1 MIELT
6 SQKHNIKRRYSNI
19 ELLRIISMLFV
30 LITHA
35 CYVSLG
41 APNQVDF
48 STSFSSSMMRC
59 IIEALSAVGVNVFIL
74 ISGWF
79 GINSRMS
86 RFVEFIF
93 QIIFLEVAL
102 YVIMRLLGLTNAMDV
117 SGWVELFLFKYG
129 TYWFVKAYIVLYIF
143 APVLNAFV
151 IHCGRKQLKFFIVS
165 FFAFQTIYGFCINTG
180 WFSSGYSPLSFMGLY
195 LLARYMRL
203 YPNRYTKL
211 NKRSDIVLYVIISLF
226 IAVCS
231 SSMICYF
238 NKVGT
243 SMFQYSSP
251 LLVLS
256 SVYLFLF
263 FTKISFN
270 STLINWV
277 SASCFAAY
285 VIHCSPFVFY
295 PYYIDYIKSWFL
307 TESGIIFL
315 VHVSLLLSFIFV
327 FSIVFDKMRI
337 VVWRIIEYLFGKYFY
352 FREK

>member
-1 MIELT
+1 MIELV
-6 SQKHNIKRRYSNI
+6 SQKKNLKRRYSNI

-35 CYVSLG
+35 CFVSLG

-48 STSFSSSMMRC
+48 TTSFSSSMMRC
-59 IIEALSAVGVNVFIL
+59 IIEAFSAIGVNVFIL

-79 GINSRMS
+79 GINCRMR

-93 QIIFLEVAL
+93 QIIFLQIAL
-102 YVIMRLLGLTNAMDV
+102 YVIMRLLGLTNTMNV

-129 TYWFVKAYIVLYIF
+129 TYWFVKAYVVLYIF

-151 IHCGRKQLKFFIVS
+151 IHCGRMQLKLFIVS
-165 FFAFQTIYGFCINTG
+165 FFVFQTIYGFCINTG

-195 LLARYMRL
+195 LLARYLRL
-203 YPNRYTKL
+203 YPNRYTDHNRKI
-211 NKRSDIVLYVIISLF
+211 DIVLYVVISLF
-226 IAVCS
+226 IAMCS
-231 SSMICYF
+231 SSMIYFF

-263 FTKISFN
+263 FTKISFH
-270 STLINWV
+270 SPFVNWV
-277 SASCFAAY
+277 SASCFAVY

-295 PYYIDYIKSWFL
+295 PYYIDYIKSWFV
-307 TESGIIFL
+307 TESGIIFI
-315 VHVSLLLSFIFV
+315 VHVSLLLFFFFV
-327 FSIVFDKMRI
+327 SSIVLDKVRI
-337 VVWRIIEYLFGKYFY
+337 GVWRILENLF
-352 FREK
+352 EKVFISAK